1 MKMFEFGRVI
11 WQRRFV
17 FSGVLLLALACSPI
31 FAKVARPTYEATSE
45 LAYVGNG
52 SAAGAISLSNAI
64 LPASDLPD
72 LAMSSDVI
80 DRARKAVNIDTSV
93 DDLRLAMSVK
103 ESPHSNVVP
112 IVVRSKD
119 PSEALVLANALA
131 ESTVQQYKLLAE
143 RQYDD
148 LIGSISNQLQG
159 VQVQIRGVDALLQ
172 RSVQA
177 HSAVGA
183 ADALD
188 AISKHLDDLELQ
200 RASAYATYVADSAA
214 MSAQSGASAGTG
226 LAKAIREQ
234 ILTADPLYQSLATTQ
249 SKDAAALATVK
260 AGYTDAFPGLAGL
273 EEKVRI
279 EKSAADQAAQSAV
292 VEHPGNSSTYAQL
305 VMNQHA
311 AAALASGDKARVN
324 AIDQDIATAHA
335 ALDDLPRY
343 GVAADI
349 LRARRDSATAAYQQL
364 EIRYQQTLADRA
376 QAGALS
382 TAFVLDHANAAY
394 PRIPQIVLAM
404 LIAFFVLALAIGGAY
419 VAEALDPRIRT
430 AVDVEDLY
438 GAPRIGRV

>member
-1 MKMFEFGRVI
+1 MKVFGFGRVI

-17 FSGVLLLALACSPI
+17 FGGVLLIALACSPL
-31 FAKVARPTYEATSE
+31 FAKIARPTYEATSE
-45 LAYVGNG
+45 LAYVGSG
-52 SAAGAISLSNAI
+52 SASNAISLNNAI

-72 LAMSSDVI
+72 LAMSSEVI
-80 DRARKAVNIDTSV
+80 DRARKLSNIDESV

-131 ESTVQQYKLLAE
+131 DSTVDQYKSLAE
-143 RQYDD
+143 RQYDN
-148 LIGSISNQLQG
+148 LIGSIRDQLEG
-159 VQVQIRGVDALLQ
+159 VQSQISGVDMLLQ

-200 RASAYATYVADSAA
+200 RAAAYATYVADSAA
-214 MSAQSGASAGTG
+214 MSAQGGASEGSG

-279 EKSAADQAAQSAV
+279 EKTATDQAAVTAV
-292 VEHPGNSSTYAQL
+292 AEHPGNSATYAQL
-305 VMNQHA
+305 VMSQHA
-311 AAALASGDKARVN
+311 AAALASGDKARVS
-324 AIDQDIATAHA
+324 ALDQDIATAHA

-343 GVAADI
+343 GVTADI

-382 TAFVLDHANAAY
+382 AAFVLDHANAAY
-394 PRIPQIVLAM
+394 PRIPQLVLAT
-404 LIAFFVLALAIGGAY
+404 LIALFVLALAIGSAY
-419 VAEALDPRIRT
+419 LAEALDPRIRT

-438 GAPRIGRV
+438 GAPRIGTV